1 VTQPVVRTESLGG
14 SPLSQAARAGRLP
27 DWYPSVPRGADD
39 WRTHADRVTSSVDN
53 RWLDALAPAIAASG
67 SAGERLA
74 RSAGGKGAVV
84 TTGQQPGLFG
94 GPLMTL
100 AKAIT
105 ARALADTL
113 EEMTGMPVAPVF
125 WAATDDA
132 DFDEAAVV
140 SISLDDG
147 AHELRLESR
156 APAGTP
162 MSRVPMDDEITAL
175 LPSLRGAAASTAHAS
190 FVAAVEQAYRPG
202 ATIGDAYVAVLRD
215 VLQPIGIAVLDASH
229 PCVTQA
235 GARLLRAAAAQAE
248 QVSAALHMRTEA
260 IRAAGYAPQVEEVP
274 GLSLVFTNEQG
285 IKRRLPIA
293 EALKLAGDRQLSAT
307 VLLRPVLERAILPTL
322 AYVAGP
328 GEIAYFAQVSAVADA
343 LGAERQLV
351 VPRWSTTIV
360 DARTQRTLD
369 DFHANVEELAD
380 PHAVFTRAARERLPE
395 GAGQALNTLRA
406 DTLAGVDRLRGATNG
421 LLSDPVVDGLRRS
434 LEHRLARTE
443 RRLVAAVKAK
453 EVEVMRRLSAA
464 RGSLF
469 PHGVRQERKLAY
481 IPFLAR
487 YGPALVEQLLDA
499 ARAHARAVV
508 AGSPAIPVS
517 ATQSPQTARR

>member
-1 VTQPVVRTESLGG
+1 MAEPIVLTEELGG
-14 SPLSQAARAGRLP
+14 SRLSRAARAGELAQWYQSLPQDRDAWSHHASRVRAGAPSDWLARLEP
-27 DWYPSVPRGADD
+27 AFSPAGA
-39 WRTHADRVTSSVDN
+39 S
-53 RWLDALAPAIAASG
+53 
-67 SAGERLA
+67 GERLRRA
-74 RSAGGKGAVV
+74 VDGAGVVV

-94 GPLMTL
+94 GPLMTFV
-100 AKAIT
+100 KALT

-113 EEMTGMPVAPVF
+113 SELLDIPVAPVF

-140 SISLDDG
+140 SVSLDDG
-147 AHELRLESR
+147 AHELRLERR

-162 MSRVPMDDEITAL
+162 MARVPMDDEIHAL
-175 LPSLRGAAASTAHAS
+175 LPALRQATASTPHS
-190 FVAAVEQAYRPG
+190 TFVASVERAYVSG

-215 VLQPIGIAVLDASH
+215 ILQPLGIAVLDASH
-229 PCVTQA
+229 ACVTQA
-235 GARLLRAAAAQAE
+235 GARLLRSAATQAE
-248 QVSAALHMRTEA
+248 QVSAAVHQRTEEIVA
-260 IRAAGYAPQVEEVP
+260 RGYSPQVEEVP
-274 GLSLVFTNEQG
+274 GLSLVFAIENG
-285 IKRRLPIA
+285 VKRRLPIH
-293 EALKLAGDRQLSAT
+293 EALSVGDRRLSAT
-307 VLLRPVLERAILPTL
+307 VLLRPVLERAILPTV

-343 LGAERQLV
+343 LGAARPLV

-369 DFHANVEELAD
+369 EFGATVEDFAD
-380 PHAVFTRAARERLPE
+380 PHAVFTRAARERVPQT
-395 GAGQALNTLRA
+395 ASQALETLRA
-406 DTLAGVDRLRGATNG
+406 DTLAGVDRLRAATGG
-421 LLSDPVVDGLRRS
+421 LLSDPVIDGLRRN

-453 EVEVMRRLSAA
+453 EAEVMRRLSAA

-487 YGPALVEQLLDA
+487 YGPSLLEQMLDA
-499 ARAHARAVV
+499 ARAHARAIV
-508 AGSPAIPVS
+508 AGTPAMPVRWAPPGAS
-517 ATQSPQTARR
+517 RR

>member
-1 VTQPVVRTESLGG
+1 MTQPTVRTESLGG

-27 DWYPSVPRGADD
+27 QWYPSIPGNADD
-39 WRTHADRVTSSVDN
+39 WRAHVDHVTSSVGN
-53 RWLDALAPAIAASG
+53 RWLEALAPAFDAGGAA
-67 SAGERLA
+67 ADRLA
-74 RSAGGKGAVV
+74 RTAAGKGAVV

-113 EEMTGMPVAPVF
+113 EEITGTPVAPVF

-132 DFDEAAVV
+132 DFDEAARVFV
-140 SISLDDG
+140 SLEDG
-147 AHELRLESR
+147 AHELRLETR

-162 MSRVPMDDEITAL
+162 MSRVPMDDEINTL
-175 LPSLRGAAASTAHAS
+175 LPSFKGAASSTPHES
-190 FVAAVEQAYRPG
+190 FVASVERAYRPG
-202 ATIGDAYVAVLRD
+202 ATVGDAYVAVLRD

-235 GARLLRAAAAQAE
+235 GSRLLRAAATQAE
-248 QVSAALHMRTEA
+248 QVSAALRARTEA
-260 IRAAGYAPQVEEVP
+260 IRAGGFAPQVEEVP
-274 GLSLVFTNEQG
+274 GLSLVFINEHG
-285 IKRRLPIA
+285 IKRRLPIH
-293 EALKLAGDRQLSAT
+293 EAVKVDGDRQLSAT

-328 GEIAYFAQVSAVADA
+328 GEIAYFAQVSAVADV
-343 LGAERQLV
+343 LGAARPLV
-351 VPRWSTTIV
+351 VPRWATTIV

-369 DFHANVEELAD
+369 DFQATVEQFAD
-380 PHAVFTRAARERLPE
+380 PHAVFTRAARERVPE

-406 DTLAGVDRLRGATNG
+406 DTLAGVDRLRGATGG
-421 LLSDPVVDGLRRS
+421 LLSDPVIDGLRRS
-434 LEHRLARTE
+434 LEHRLARVE
-443 RRLVAAVKAK
+443 RRLVAAVKTK
-453 EVEVMRRLSAA
+453 EAEVMRRLSAA

-487 YGPALVEQLLDA
+487 YGPSLVDQMLDA

-508 AGSPAIPVS
+508 AGTPAIPVS
-517 ATQSPQTARR
+517 AAPPTATARR

>member
-1 VTQPVVRTESLGG
+1 MTQPIVRTESLGG

-27 DWYPSVPRGADD
+27 EWFPPVPRSADD
-39 WRTHADRVTSSVDN
+39 WKAHAGRVTSSVAD
-53 RWLDALAPAIAASG
+53 RWLDALAPAIEAGGEAAR
-67 SAGERLA
+67 RLA
-74 RSAGGKGAVV
+74 RSANGKGTVV

-113 EEMTGMPVAPVF
+113 EEVTGAPVAPVF

-140 SISLDDG
+140 SVSLDDG
-147 AHELRLESR
+147 AHELRLERR

-162 MSRVPMDDEITAL
+162 MARVPMDDEIHAL
-175 LPSLRGAAASTAHAS
+175 LPALRQATASTPHS
-190 FVAAVEQAYRPG
+190 TFVASVERAYVSG

-215 VLQPIGIAVLDASH
+215 ILQPLGIAVLDASH
-229 PCVTQA
+229 ACVTQA
-235 GARLLRAAAAQAE
+235 GARLLRSAATQAE
-248 QVSAALHMRTEA
+248 QVSAAVHQRTEEIVA
-260 IRAAGYAPQVEEVP
+260 RGYSPQVEEVP
-274 GLSLVFTNEQG
+274 GLSLVFAIENG
-285 IKRRLPIA
+285 VKRRLPIH
-293 EALKLAGDRQLSAT
+293 EALSVGDRRLSAT
-307 VLLRPVLERAILPTL
+307 VLLRPVLERAILPTV

-343 LGAERQLV
+343 LGAARPLV

-369 DFHANVEELAD
+369 EFGATVEDFAD
-380 PHAVFTRAARERLPE
+380 PHAVFTRAARERVPQT
-395 GAGQALNTLRA
+395 ARQALETLRA
-406 DTLAGVDRLRGATNG
+406 DTLAGVDRLRAATGG
-421 LLSDPVVDGLRRS
+421 LLSDPVIDGLRRN

-453 EVEVMRRLSAA
+453 EAEVMRRLSAA

-487 YGPALVEQLLDA
+487 YGPSLLEQMLDA
-499 ARAHARAVV
+499 ARAHARAIV
-508 AGSPAIPVS
+508 AGTPAMPVS
-517 ATQSPQTARR
+517 AEPATARR

>member
-1 VTQPVVRTESLGG
+1 MTQPIVRTELLGG
-14 SPLSQAARAGRLP
+14 SPLSQAGRAGRLP
-27 DWYPSVPRGADD
+27 EWYSSVPRAADE
-39 WRTHADRVTSSVDN
+39 WRAHADKVVSSVSD
-53 RWLDALAPAIAASG
+53 RWFDALAPAIAASG
-67 SAGERLA
+67 SAAERLA
-74 RSAGGKGAVV
+74 RSAGRQGAVV

-105 ARALADTL
+105 ARALADSL
-113 EEMTGMPVAPVF
+113 EEITGTPVAPVF

-140 SISLDDG
+140 SVALEDG

-162 MSRVPMDDEITAL
+162 MSRVPMDDEILEL
-175 LPSLRGAAASTAHAS
+175 LPTFKAAASTTPHQS
-190 FVAAVEQAYRPG
+190 FVGSVEQAYHSG
-202 ATIGDAYVAVLRD
+202 AMVGDAYVAVLRD

-235 GARLLRAAAAQAE
+235 GSRLLRSAATQAE
-248 QVSAALHMRTEA
+248 QLFVALHARTEA
-260 IRAAGYAPQVEEVP
+260 IRSAGFAPQVEEVP
-274 GLSLVFTNEQG
+274 GLSLVFTNEHG
-285 IKRRLPIA
+285 IKRRLPIQ
-293 EALKLAGDRQLSAT
+293 EAVKVADNQSLSAT

-343 LGAERQLV
+343 LGASRPLV
-351 VPRWSTTIV
+351 VPRWSTTII

-369 DFHANVEELAD
+369 DFGASVEDLSD
-380 PHAVFTRAARERLPE
+380 PHAVFTRAARARIPE

-421 LLSDPVVDGLRRS
+421 LLSDPVIDGLRRN

-443 RRLVAAVKAK
+443 RRLIAAVKVREA
-453 EVEVMRRLSAA
+453 EVMRRLSAA

-487 YGPALVEQLLDA
+487 YGPALVDQMLEA
-499 ARAHARAVV
+499 ARAHARSVV
-508 AGSPAIPVS
+508 AGAPAMPAS
-517 ATQSPQTARR
+517 ATPATARR

>member
-1 VTQPVVRTESLGG
+1 MTQPIVRTESLGG

-27 DWYPSVPRGADD
+27 EWYPPVPRAADE
-39 WRTHADRVTSSVDN
+39 WRSYADGVVSDIGD
-53 RWLDALAPAIAASG
+53 RWLDALAPAFSPRGAA
-67 SAGERLA
+67 AERLA
-74 RSAGGKGAVV
+74 RSARGKGGVV

-105 ARALADTL
+105 ARALADTI
-113 EEMTGMPVAPVF
+113 EEMTGTPIAPVF

-132 DFDEAAVV
+132 DFDEAAAV
-140 SISLDDG
+140 SIALDDG

-162 MSRVPMDDEITAL
+162 MARVPMDDEILGL
-175 LPSLRGAAASTAHAS
+175 LSTFKGATSSTAHAS
-190 FVAAVEQAYRPG
+190 FVTAVERAYRSG
-202 ATIGDAYVAVLRD
+202 AMVGDAYVEVLRE
-215 VLQPIGIAVLDASH
+215 VLQPLGIAVLDASH
-229 PCVTQA
+229 PSVLMA
-235 GARLLRAAAAQAE
+235 GSRLLHSAAARAE
-248 QVSAALHMRTEA
+248 QLSAALHTRGEA
-260 IRAAGYAPQVEEVP
+260 IRAAGFSPQVEEIH
-274 GLSLVFTNEQG
+274 GLSIVFINEHG
-285 IKRRLPIA
+285 VKRRLTIH
-293 EALKLAGDRQLSAT
+293 EAMRAGPEVLLSAT

-343 LGAERQLV
+343 LGVARPLV
-351 VPRWSTTIV
+351 LPRWSTTIV

-369 DFHANVEELAD
+369 EFRASVEDFSD
-380 PHAVFTRAARERLPE
+380 PHAMFTRAARERVPDA
-395 GAGQALNTLRA
+395 AGQALNTLRA

-421 LLSDPVVDGLRRS
+421 LLSDQVIDGLRRN

-443 RRLVAAVKAK
+443 RRLLAAVKAR
-453 EVEVMRRLSAA
+453 EAEIMRRLSAA

-487 YGPALVEQLLDA
+487 YGPALVEQMLEA
-499 ARAHARAVV
+499 ARTHARAVI
-508 AGSPAIPVS
+508 AGAPAMP
-517 ATQSPQTARR
+517 ANAAAPATARR

>member
-1 VTQPVVRTESLGG
+1 MTQPIVRTELLGG

-27 DWYPSVPRGADD
+27 EWYPTIPRAADQ
-39 WRTHADRVTSSVDN
+39 WRTHADRVVSTIGN
-53 RWLDALAPAIAASG
+53 RWLDALAPAIDASG
-67 SAGERLA
+67 VAADRLA

-84 TTGQQPGLFG
+84 TTGQQPGLLG
-94 GPLMTL
+94 GPLMIL

-113 EEMTGMPVAPVF
+113 EEITGMPVAPVF

-140 SISLDDG
+140 SVALDDG
-147 AHELRLESR
+147 AHELRLEGR

-162 MSRVPMDDEITAL
+162 MSRVPMDDEIRAL
-175 LPSLRGAAASTAHAS
+175 LAAFRSAVASTPHAS
-190 FVAAVEQAYRPG
+190 FVDVVDRAYHAG
-202 ATIGDAYVAVLRD
+202 ATIGDAYLDVLRE

-229 PCVTQA
+229 PAVTQA
-235 GARLLRAAAAQAE
+235 GAGLLRTAATQAE
-248 QVSAALHMRTEA
+248 QLSDALRLRSEA
-260 IRAAGYAPQVEEVP
+260 IRAAGFAPQVEEVP
-274 GLSLVFTNEQG
+274 GLSLVFANEHG
-285 IKRRLPIA
+285 IKRRLPIH
-293 EALKLAGDRQLSAT
+293 EAVSSARDRQLSAT
-307 VLLRPVLERAILPTL
+307 VLVRPVLERAILPTL

-343 LGAERQLV
+343 LGAERPLV
-351 VPRWSTTIV
+351 LPRWSTTIV

-369 DFHANVEELAD
+369 DFHATVEELAD
-380 PHAVFTRAARERLPE
+380 PHAVFTRAARERVPD

-406 DTLAGVDRLRGATNG
+406 DTLAGVDRLRGAANG
-421 LLSDPVVDGLRRS
+421 LLSDAVIDGLRRN

-453 EVEVMRRLSAA
+453 EAEVMRRLSAA

-487 YGPALVEQLLDA
+487 YGPALVSQMLEA

-508 AGSPAIPVS
+508 AGAPAMPAS
-517 ATQSPQTARR
+517 AAPATARR

>member
-1 VTQPVVRTESLGG
+1 MTQPIVRTESLGG

-27 DWYPSVPRGADD
+27 DWYPPIPRSADD
-39 WRTHADRVTSSVDN
+39 WKAHTDRVAASVGSA
-53 RWLDALAPAIAASG
+53 WLGALAPAIDARGAA
-67 SAGERLA
+67 AERLG
-74 RSAGGKGAVV
+74 RSAKGAGGVV

-105 ARALADTL
+105 ARALADAL
-113 EEMTGMPVAPVF
+113 EEVTGIPVAPLF

-132 DFDEAAVV
+132 DFDEAAAV
-140 SISLDDG
+140 SVALDDG

-162 MSRVPMDDEITAL
+162 MSRVPMDDEILAL
-175 LPSLRGAAASTAHAS
+175 FPSFEAAAASTPHAA
-190 FVAAVEQAYRPG
+190 FVAEVERAYRSG
-202 ATIGDAYVAVLRD
+202 AMVGDAYVAVLRE

-229 PCVTQA
+229 PCVTPA
-235 GARLLRAAAAQAE
+235 GSRLLRAAATQAE
-248 QVSAALHMRTEA
+248 QVSAALHTRTEA
-260 IRAAGYAPQVEEVP
+260 IRAAGFAPQVEEVP
-274 GLSLVFTNEQG
+274 GLSLVFAYEHG
-285 IKRRLPIA
+285 IKRRLPIH
-293 EALKLAGDRQLSAT
+293 EALKVAADRQLSAT

-343 LGAERQLV
+343 LGAARPLV

-369 DFHANVEELAD
+369 DFHATVEELAD
-380 PHAVFTRAARERLPE
+380 PHAVFTRAARERIPE
-395 GAGQALNTLRA
+395 GAGQAFNTLRA
-406 DTLAGVDRLRGATNG
+406 DTLAGVDRLRGAANG
-421 LLSDPVVDGLRRS
+421 LLSDPVVDGLRRN

-453 EVEVMRRLSAA
+453 EAEVMRRISAA
-464 RGSLF
+464 RGALF

-487 YGPALVEQLLDA
+487 YGPALVEQMLEA
-499 ARAHARAVV
+499 ARVHARAVV
-508 AGSPAIPVS
+508 AGAPAMSVNASPPPEA
-517 ATQSPQTARR
+517 ARR

>member
-1 VTQPVVRTESLGG
+1 MTQPIVRTESLGG
-14 SPLSQAARAGRLP
+14 SPLSQAARAGRLSE
-27 DWYPSVPRGADD
+27 WYPAIPHAADG
-39 WRTHADRVTSSVDN
+39 WRAHAEHVVSSVDSG
-53 RWLDALAPAIAASG
+53 WLDALAPAIAASG
-67 SAGERLA
+67 AAAERLA
-74 RSAGGKGAVV
+74 RSAGGRGGVV

-105 ARALADTL
+105 ARAVADML
-113 EEMTGMPVAPVF
+113 EETTGTPVAPVF

-140 SISLDDG
+140 SVALDDG

-156 APAGTP
+156 APTGTP
-162 MSRVPMDDEITAL
+162 MARVPMDDEIIAL
-175 LPSLRGAAASTAHAS
+175 LSTFKGAASSTPHPS
-190 FVAAVEQAYRPG
+190 FVGAVERAYRSG
-202 ATIGDAYVAVLRD
+202 TMVGDAYVEVLRE
-215 VLQPIGIAVLDASH
+215 VLEPLGIAVLDASH
-229 PCVTQA
+229 PSVLQE
-235 GARLLRAAAAQAE
+235 GSRLLHSAATQAE
-248 QVSAALHMRTEA
+248 QVSAALHARTQA
-260 IRAAGYAPQVEEVP
+260 IRAGGFSPQVEEVE
-274 GLSLVFTNEQG
+274 GLSLVFTSEHG
-285 IKRRLPIA
+285 VKRRLPIH
-293 EALKLAGDRQLSAT
+293 EAMKAGADSRLSAT

-343 LGAERQLV
+343 LGAARPLV

-369 DFHANVEELAD
+369 DFRATVEDFSD
-380 PHAVFTRAARERLPE
+380 PHAVFTRAARERVPE
-395 GAGQALNTLRA
+395 GAGQALETLRA
-406 DTLAGVDRLRGATNG
+406 DTLAGVDRLRGAANG
-421 LLSDPVVDGLRRS
+421 LLSDPVIDGLRRN

-453 EVEVMRRLSAA
+453 EAEVMRRLSAA

-487 YGPALVEQLLDA
+487 YGPALVEQMLDA
-499 ARAHARAVV
+499 ARVHARAVV
-508 AGSPAIPVS
+508 AGAPAMP
-517 ATQSPQTARR
+517 ANAAPPATARR

>member
-1 VTQPVVRTESLGG
+1 MTQPIVRTESLGG
-14 SPLSQAARAGRLP
+14 SPLSQAARGGRLS
-27 DWYPSVPRGADD
+27 DWYPSLPRSPED
-39 WRTHADRVTSSVDN
+39 WRAYADRVAASVTH
-53 RWLDALAPAIAASG
+53 RWLDALAPAIDASG
-67 SAGERLA
+67 AARERLA
-74 RSAGGKGAVV
+74 RSAGGKGTVV

-113 EEMTGMPVAPVF
+113 EEITGTPVAPVF

-140 SISLDDG
+140 SVALDDG

-162 MSRVPMDDEITAL
+162 MTRVPMDDEILAL
-175 LPSLRGAAASTAHAS
+175 LPSLKGAAASTPHAS
-190 FVAAVEQAYRPG
+190 FVAGVERAYHPG
-202 ATIGDAYVAVLRD
+202 ATIGDAYVSVLRD
-215 VLQPIGIAVLDASH
+215 VLEPIGIAVLDASH
-229 PCVTQA
+229 PSVTQA
-235 GARLLRAAAAQAE
+235 GSRLLRAAATQAE
-248 QVSAALHMRTEA
+248 QVSAALRARTEA
-260 IRAAGYAPQVEEVP
+260 IRAAGFAPQVEEVP

-285 IKRRLPIA
+285 LKRRLPIH
-293 EALKLAGDRQLSAT
+293 EAVNAAADRPLPLSAT

-343 LGAERQLV
+343 LGAERPLV

-369 DFHANVEELAD
+369 DFRATVEELTD
-380 PHAVFTRAARERLPE
+380 PHAVFTRAARERVPD
-395 GAGQALNTLRA
+395 GAEQALNTLRA
-406 DTLAGVDRLRGATNG
+406 DTLAGVDRLRGATTG
-421 LLSDPVVDGLRRS
+421 LLSDRVVDGLRRS

-443 RRLVAAVKAK
+443 RRLVAAVKIK
-453 EVEVMRRLSAA
+453 EAEVMRRLSAA

-481 IPFLAR
+481 IPILAR
-487 YGPALVEQLLDA
+487 YGPALMEQMLDA
-499 ARAHARAVV
+499 ARAHARGVV
-508 AGSPAIPVS
+508 AGTPAMPVS
-517 ATQSPQTARR
+517 AAPATAQR

>member
-14 SPLSQAARAGRLP
+14 SPLSQAARAGRLL

-156 APAGTP
+156 APAA
-162 MSRVPMDDEITAL
+162 D
-175 LPSLRGAAASTAHAS
+175 RG
-190 FVAAVEQAYRPG
+190 V
-202 ATIGDAYVAVLRD
+202 
-215 VLQPIGIAVLDASH
+215 
-229 PCVTQA
+229 
-235 GARLLRAAAAQAE
+235 
-248 QVSAALHMRTEA
+248 
-260 IRAAGYAPQVEEVP
+260 
-274 GLSLVFTNEQG
+274 
-285 IKRRLPIA
+285 
-293 EALKLAGDRQLSAT
+293 
-307 VLLRPVLERAILPTL
+307 
-322 AYVAGP
+322 
-328 GEIAYFAQVSAVADA
+328 
-343 LGAERQLV
+343 
-351 VPRWSTTIV
+351 
-360 DARTQRTLD
+360 
-369 DFHANVEELAD
+369 
-380 PHAVFTRAARERLPE
+380 
-395 GAGQALNTLRA
+395 
-406 DTLAGVDRLRGATNG
+406 
-421 LLSDPVVDGLRRS
+421 
-434 LEHRLARTE
+434 
-443 RRLVAAVKAK
+443 
-453 EVEVMRRLSAA
+453 
-464 RGSLF
+464 
-469 PHGVRQERKLAY
+469 
-481 IPFLAR
+481 
-487 YGPALVEQLLDA
+487 
-499 ARAHARAVV
+499 
-508 AGSPAIPVS
+508 
-517 ATQSPQTARR
+517 

>member
-1 VTQPVVRTESLGG
+1 MTQPIVRTESLGG

-27 DWYPSVPRGADD
+27 DWYPAIPQTPDQ
-39 WRTHADRVTSSVDN
+39 WKTHADRVVATVGN
-53 RWLDALAPAIAASG
+53 HWLDALAPAIDASG
-67 SAGERLA
+67 AAADRLA
-74 RSAGGKGAVV
+74 RSAGGKGTLV

-105 ARALADTL
+105 ARAIADTI
-113 EEMTGMPVAPVF
+113 EEVTGTPVAPVF

-140 SISLDDG
+140 SVALDDG
-147 AHELRLESR
+147 AHELRLETR

-162 MSRVPMDDEITAL
+162 MSRVPMDDEIRAL
-175 LPSLRGAAASTAHAS
+175 LPSFRSAVASTPHAS
-190 FVAAVEQAYRPG
+190 FVDAVERAYHPG
-202 ATIGDAYVAVLRD
+202 ATIGDAYIDVLRE
-215 VLQPIGIAVLDASH
+215 VLQPIGISVLDASH

-235 GARLLRAAAAQAE
+235 AARLLHSAATQAE
-248 QVSAALHMRTEA
+248 QVSAAVRVRTEA

-274 GLSLVFTNEQG
+274 GLSLVFINEYG
-285 IKRRLPIA
+285 IKRRLPIH
-293 EALKLAGDRQLSAT
+293 EAASVAGDRQLSAT

-343 LGAERQLV
+343 LAAQRPLV

-369 DFHANVEELAD
+369 DFHATVEELSD
-380 PHAVFTRAARERLPE
+380 PHAVFTRAARERVPD

-406 DTLAGVDRLRGATNG
+406 DTLAGVDRLRGAANG
-421 LLSDPVVDGLRRS
+421 LLSDAVIDGLRRN

-443 RRLVAAVKAK
+443 RRLVAAVKSK
-453 EVEVMRRLSAA
+453 EIEVVRRLSAA

-481 IPFLAR
+481 VPFLAR
-487 YGPALVEQLLDA
+487 YGPELVDQMLDA

-508 AGSPAIPVS
+508 AGTPAMPVS
-517 ATQSPQTARR
+517 AAPATARR

>member
-1 VTQPVVRTESLGG
+1 MTQPIVRTESLGG
-14 SPLSQAARAGRLP
+14 SPLSQAARGGRLP
-27 DWYPSVPRGADD
+27 EWYPSLPHAAED
-39 WRTHADRVTSSVDN
+39 WRAYADRVAASVTH
-53 RWLDALAPAIAASG
+53 RWLDSLAPSIAPSG
-67 SAGERLA
+67 AAGERLA
-74 RSAGGKGAVV
+74 RSAGGKGVVV

-113 EEMTGMPVAPVF
+113 EEITGTPVAPVF

-140 SISLDDG
+140 SVALDDG

-162 MSRVPMDDEITAL
+162 MTRVPMDDEILAL
-175 LPSLRGAAASTAHAS
+175 LPSFKGATASTAHAS
-190 FVAAVEQAYRPG
+190 FVAAVERAYHPG
-202 ATIGDAYVAVLRD
+202 ATIGDAYVAVLRE

-229 PCVTQA
+229 PSVTDA
-235 GARLLRAAAAQAE
+235 GERVLRAAATQAE
-248 QVSAALHMRTEA
+248 QVSAALRIRAES
-260 IRAAGYAPQVEEVP
+260 IRAAGFAPQVVEVP
-274 GLSLVFTNEQG
+274 GLSLVFTNEHG
-285 IKRRLPIA
+285 IKRRLPIH
-293 EALKLAGDRQLSAT
+293 EAIKAADDRRLSAT

-343 LGAERQLV
+343 VGAERPLV

-360 DARTQRTLD
+360 DARTQRTLE
-369 DFHANVEELAD
+369 DFRATVEDLND
-380 PHAVFTRAARERLPE
+380 PHAVFTRAARERVPE
-395 GAGQALNTLRA
+395 GAEQALNTLRA
-406 DTLAGVDRLRGATNG
+406 DSLAGVDRLRGATTG
-421 LLSDPVVDGLRRS
+421 LLSDPVIDGLRRS

-443 RRLVAAVKAK
+443 RRLVAAVKSREA
-453 EVEVMRRLSAA
+453 EVMRRLSAA

-487 YGPALVEQLLDA
+487 YGPALMEQMLDA
-499 ARAHARAVV
+499 ARVHARAVV
-508 AGSPAIPVS
+508 AGAPAMPVG
-517 ATQSPQTARR
+517 AAPATARR

>member
-1 VTQPVVRTESLGG
+1 MTQPIVRTDSLGG
-14 SPLSQAARAGRLP
+14 SPLSQAARGGRLP
-27 DWYPSVPRGADD
+27 DWYPSIPRAAEE
-39 WRTHADRVTSSVDN
+39 WRAYADRVAASVGH
-53 RWLDALAPAIAASG
+53 RWLDVLAPSIDAGGA
-67 SAGERLA
+67 AGERLA

-113 EEMTGMPVAPVF
+113 EEITGTPVAPLF

-140 SISLDDG
+140 SVALDDG
-147 AHELRLESR
+147 AHELRLDGR

-162 MSRVPMDDEITAL
+162 MTRVPMDDEILAL
-175 LPSLRGAAASTAHAS
+175 LHSFKAAAASAPHAA
-190 FVAAVEQAYRPG
+190 FLAGVERAYRPG

-235 GARLLRAAAAQAE
+235 GSRLLRAAATHAE
-248 QVSAALHMRTEA
+248 EVSAALRVRGEA
-260 IRAAGYAPQVEEVP
+260 IRAAGFAPQVEEVP
-274 GLSLVFTNEQG
+274 GLSLVFTNEHG
-285 IKRRLPIA
+285 IKRRLPIH
-293 EALKLAGDRQLSAT
+293 EAVTAAADQPLSAT

-343 LGAERQLV
+343 LGAERPLV

-369 DFHANVEELAD
+369 DFRATVEELND
-380 PHAVFTRAARERLPE
+380 PHAVYTRVARERVPG
-395 GAGQALNTLRA
+395 GAAQALDTLRA
-406 DTLAGVDRLRGATNG
+406 DTLAGVDRLRGASSG
-421 LLSDPVVDGLRRS
+421 LLSDPVIDGLRRS

-443 RRLVAAVKAK
+443 RRLVAAVKVK
-453 EVEVMRRLSAA
+453 EAEVMRRLSAA

-487 YGPALVEQLLDA
+487 YGPALVEQMLDA
-499 ARAHARAVV
+499 ARAHARAVI
-508 AGSPAIPVS
+508 AGTPVMAASAAPA
-517 ATQSPQTARR
+517 TARR

>member
-1 VTQPVVRTESLGG
+1 MTHPIVRTESLGG
-14 SPLSQAARAGRLP
+14 SPLSQAARGGRLP
-27 DWYPSVPRGADD
+27 EWYPSVPVGAEE
-39 WRTHADRVTSSVDN
+39 WRAHATRVTSSMEK
-53 RWLDALAPAIAASG
+53 RWLDALAPGFDAGGAA
-67 SAGERLA
+67 ADRLA
-74 RSAGGKGAVV
+74 RSAAGKGAVV

-113 EEMTGMPVAPVF
+113 EEVAGTPVAPVF

-132 DFDEAAVV
+132 DFDEAAGVFV
-140 SISLDDG
+140 SLEDG

-162 MSRVPMDDEITAL
+162 MSRVPMDDEINAL
-175 LPSLRGAAASTAHAS
+175 LPSFKGAAASTPHES
-190 FVAAVEQAYRPG
+190 FVAAVERAYRPG
-202 ATIGDAYVAVLRD
+202 ATVGDAYVAVLRE

-229 PCVTQA
+229 PSVTQA
-235 GARLLRAAAAQAE
+235 ASRLLRSAATQAE
-248 QVSAALHMRTEA
+248 QVSAALHSRTEA
-260 IRAAGYAPQVEEVP
+260 IRAAGFAPQVEEVP
-274 GLSLVFTNEQG
+274 GLSLVFINERG
-285 IKRRLPIA
+285 IKRRLPIQ
-293 EALKLAGDRQLSAT
+293 EAMKIAGGSNLSAT

-343 LGAERQLV
+343 LGAERPLV

-369 DFHANVEELAD
+369 DFQATVEQFAD
-380 PHAVFTRAARERLPE
+380 PHAVFTRAARERIPE

-406 DTLAGVDRLRGATNG
+406 DTLAGVDRLRGATAG
-421 LLSDPVVDGLRRS
+421 LLSDPVIDGLRRS

-453 EVEVMRRLSAA
+453 EAEVMRRLSAA

-487 YGPALVEQLLDA
+487 YGPVLIDQMLDA
-499 ARAHARAVV
+499 ARTHARAIVT
-508 AGSPAIPVS
+508 GTPALSVS
-517 ATQSPQTARR
+517 AAAPPATARR

>member
-1 VTQPVVRTESLGG
+1 MTQPIVRTESLGG

-27 DWYPSVPRGADD
+27 EWYPPVPHASDE
-39 WRTHADRVTSSVDN
+39 WRSHADRVVSSIGDH
-53 RWLDALAPAIAASG
+53 WLDALSPAISASG
-67 SAGERLA
+67 AAAERLA
-74 RSAGGKGAVV
+74 RSAGGKGGVV

-113 EEMTGMPVAPVF
+113 EETTGRPVAPVF

-140 SISLDDG
+140 SVALDDG
-147 AHELRLESR
+147 AHELRLDSR

-162 MSRVPMDDEITAL
+162 MARVPMDQEIVEL
-175 LPSLRGAAASTAHAS
+175 LSTFKAATSSTAHAS
-190 FVAAVEQAYRPG
+190 FVTAVESAYHSG
-202 ATIGDAYVAVLRD
+202 AMVGDAYVSVLRE
-215 VLQPIGIAVLDASH
+215 VLEPMGIAVLDASH
-229 PCVTQA
+229 RSVVQV
-235 GARLLRAAAAQAE
+235 GARLLRSAAAQAE
-248 QVSAALHMRTEA
+248 KVSAVLHTRTEA
-260 IRAAGYAPQVEEVP
+260 IRAAGFVPQVEEVP
-274 GLSLVFTNEQG
+274 GLSLVFTNEHG
-285 IKRRLPIA
+285 VKRRLPIQ
-293 EALKLAGDRQLSAT
+293 EAMKTGDDALLSAT

-343 LGAERQLV
+343 LGAARPLV

-369 DFHANVEELAD
+369 EFRSSVEDLSD
-380 PHAVFTRAARERLPE
+380 PHAIFTRVARERVPG
-395 GAGQALNTLRA
+395 GAAQALDTLRA
-406 DTLAGVDRLRGATNG
+406 DTLAGVDRLRGATKG
-421 LLSDPVVDGLRRS
+421 LLSDPVIDGLRRN

-453 EVEVMRRLSAA
+453 EAEVMRRLSAA

-487 YGPALVEQLLDA
+487 YGPALVEQMLDA
-499 ARAHARAVV
+499 ARTHARAVV
-508 AGSPAIPVS
+508 AGAPAMAVNAAPP
-517 ATQSPQTARR
+517 ATARR